1 MCQYQ
6 SDSNGKRESPLR
18 ISNERI
24 SRWGIFYTG
33 DRGAEKTKRE
43 EWSNPEADNNQ
54 ECPLHDPLPERQGP
68 ASSETETRGW
78 NLLLE
83 LISMRGLS
91 RGSWNHRGD
100 TAASG
105 GTIQTERG
113 RSSLVSPLL
122 PPPTSTQWLPL
133 GKASWHGSLGNSGC
147 KGSKNPYLQ
156 GEDYLQNKVD
166 NIAKKQK
173 YALAQSPHFNLY
185 QLTKLVF
192 SFMFDSAVSTDV

>member
-24 SRWGIFYTG
+24 SRRGIFYTG

-43 EWSNPEADNNQ
+43 ERSNPEADNNQ
-54 ECPLHDPLPERQGP
+54 ECPLHDPLPERP

-192 SFMFDSAVSTDV
+192 SFMFDIAVSTDV